1 MAAVQ
6 YAFSPYGYCN
16 GNPIIV
22 VDRDGNIG
30 ETVWDVA
37 SLVTGVKSF
46 VSNVKQGKVGA
57 AIVDGVGIVADAAA
71 VATPLVPGGVGA
83 GIKAVR
89 AGGKA
94 VDAVKGVERASDAAK
109 AANKAGD
116 VSGTIGKTANKTKR
130 QDDLKNVI
138 YEVPGSSTND
148 GKPYI
153 GRTND
158 LSRRR
163 NENRD
168 GRDRTKAKVV
178 DHYDPNVSKAG
189 SIQEQKAIN
198 KRGLDNLNNKRNEIK
213 KSDWERYGIK

>member
-116 VSGTIGKTANKTKR
+116 ATGTIGKTKTYQTYTKTNKETG
-130 QDDLKNVI
+130 QVF
-138 YEVPGSSTND
+138 V
-148 GKPYI
+148 
-153 GRTND
+153 GRTSGYGTPEQNVK
-158 LSRRR
+158 RRDQ
-163 NENRD
+163 NHHMN
-168 GRDRTKAKVV
+168 
-178 DHYDPNVSKAG
+178 
-189 SIQEQKAIN
+189 
-198 KRGLDNLNNKRNEIK
+198 
-213 KSDWERYGIK
+213 